1 MILLENRYRGVIE
14 WGLWSEVAQDL
25 QAVLVGHCEGVDLMD
40 TSPLSDLARQF
51 VQKWWGKFLPIF
63 RGLDQY
69 NEELRGTNL
78 WKNPREIV
86 WPEHELPP
94 EDSHDDCPEERKWHQ
109 EAADQAA
116 RDDLEEREL
125 LEAVTRHQEE
135 MRAAEYQQWERAA
148 MHEEMEASGTK
159 RPRLRL
165 TMEIGGSGAS
175 TSSTTRR
182 STITFPPPPVG
193 EGVHVHLHL
202 EQILEEVR
210 PDESEQN
217 VIPTEHH
224 EPIHVPDSLDLPQGE
239 EDEEAQGDDV
249 QLMQTTR
256 SGRGLCTVADLK
268 QWLKTVAKPFRQRV
282 IAGLLQLLRGR
293 QLGLQSCLRFL
304 ETQLERD
311 AIEQTMLQF
320 AQDIAA
326 SEDDSQPIM
335 VPESAGTLDS
345 EPRRRRT
352 ASSSTAM
359 PYQDLESAAGH
370 GVTACASASPIP
382 CYKETLSTIKMPCA
396 LLRGSLRA
404 RSMYVLR
411 VYASS

>member
-1 MILLENRYRGVIE
+1 MILLENRYRGVLE
-14 WGLWSEVAQDL
+14 WELWSEVAQDL
-25 QAVLVGHCEGVDLMD
+25 QALLVGHCEAVDLMD

-78 WKNPREIV
+78 WEDPREMV
-86 WPEHELPP
+86 WPENELPP
-94 EDSHDDCPEERKWHQ
+94 EDSNDDSPEEHKWHQ

-116 RDDLEEREL
+116 GDDLEEREL
-125 LEAVTRHQEE
+125 LEVVTRHQEE

-148 MHEEMEASGTK
+148 MNEEMEASCTK

-165 TMEIGGSGAS
+165 TMEIGGSSAS

-182 STITFPPPPVG
+182 SAITFPPPPVG

-210 PDESEQN
+210 PEETEQN
-217 VIPTEHH
+217 VMPAEHH
-224 EPIHVPDSLDLPQGE
+224 GPIHPDSLDLPHGEDEEEQGE
-239 EDEEAQGDDV
+239 EV

-268 QWLKTVAKPFRQRV
+268 QWLETVAKPFRQRI

-293 QLGLQSCLRFL
+293 QLGLHTCLRFL
-304 ETQLERD
+304 ESQLEGNTMEDSLQD
-311 AIEQTMLQF
+311 AGALPHYVQMVMLHFLRKTLLPLRTTANLSWSRNPLELWTQNPGDAELQLL
-320 AQDIAA
+320 AQQCPTRTWKV
-326 SEDDSQPIM
+326 QPDMGLCAWWI
-335 VPESAGTLDS
+335 
-345 EPRRRRT
+345 
-352 ASSSTAM
+352 
-359 PYQDLESAAGH
+359 
-370 GVTACASASPIP
+370 ACANA
-382 CYKETLSTIKMPCA
+382 
-396 LLRGSLRA
+396 
-404 RSMYVLR
+404 
-411 VYASS
+411 